1 MISVLFRRNSK
12 SYGAYGAKITY
23 VIDITYFC
31 CTVTMEFCT
40 VTMEFCTVTMEF
52 CTVNEITFT
61 LKTKT

>member
-12 SYGAYGAKITY
+12 SYGAYGEKITY

-40 VTMEFCTVTMEF
+40 V
-52 CTVNEITFT
+52 NEITFT